1 MKLKKKLMEKVQRK
15 DRTFL
20 HGEDERK
27 EEKKEKEIQMK
38 NRRPRERDKS
48 SLLAIGAESAVCH
61 SCSGRIAEKDGDDGK
76 DAAGGSSNEREQMD
90 GGDSTKGGD
99 SQKGKTGLK

>member
-1 MKLKKKLMEKVQRK
+1 MEKVQRK

-27 EEKKEKEIQMK
+27 EEKKEMEGQMK
-38 NRRPRERDKS
+38 NRRPRKRDKP
-48 SLLAIGAESAVCH
+48 SLLAIGAELAVCH

-90 GGDSTKGGD
+90 GGDSTKVETAKRGRQD
-99 SQKGKTGLK
+99 